1 METDAWMLDSARSV
15 REVRRAGSG
24 TVCRPAGLA
33 CERGASSS
41 CLARVVSL
49 NLKGRARH
57 HVLNS
62 DVPAAVSLPA

>member
-1 METDAWMLDSARSV
+1 METDAWMLDSLGSV

-41 CLARVVSL
+41 CLARGVA
-49 NLKGRARH
+49 LKRRARH